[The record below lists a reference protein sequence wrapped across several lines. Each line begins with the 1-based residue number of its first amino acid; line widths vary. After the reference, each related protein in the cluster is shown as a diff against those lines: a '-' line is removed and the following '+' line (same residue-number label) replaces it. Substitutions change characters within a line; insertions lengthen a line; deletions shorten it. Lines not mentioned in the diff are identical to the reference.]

1 MMSET
6 NNATSLGREST
17 IEGSRDGTLVGGGER
32 PVGPTTS
39 TGPEARE
46 NEKVRQLSTE
56 DLNQQDTSADTSSKD
71 SLGETGTVN
80 RDRYDEFSF
89 YDSEANITNESNLSK
104 ANKSFLSNDSFDSF
118 NPNFEDPNFTNP
130 ELDNPNLADITLVN
144 RPYLDNVK
152 PFVKEKTRKFKT
164 SDRRYNKKLRREAM
178 EAKDAREA
186 SKKASTFGKEVDKEY
201 LKKPSFAECVKSTV
215 MLEIR
220 STDLG
225 VELEQ
230 CDFDELDGKLLEIK
244 ALEYSGPAFDYGI
257 FGGIGNNAIWIACSN
272 QATADFV
279 KLTAP
284 TIKPPEYSGWT
295 YQVFDNEHKPYRYMK
310 LRVHK
315 KFWNNSTNL
324 KKFIDVCNPFL
335 TTPIA
340 VDDEGEAVMPHFV
353 IMAGCCEN
361 KEEEIKD
368 NYFWIDIEIGEK
380 LFSNLIALKG
390 QIKLGASFVKL
401 IGGGMVYAAKK
412 KIKDNLNSIVDNAAN
427 NE

>member
-1 MMSET
+1 
-6 NNATSLGREST
+6 
-17 IEGSRDGTLVGGGER
+17 
-32 PVGPTTS
+32 
-39 TGPEARE
+39 
-46 NEKVRQLSTE
+46 
-56 DLNQQDTSADTSSKD
+56 
-71 SLGETGTVN
+71 
-80 RDRYDEFSF
+80 
-89 YDSEANITNESNLSK
+89 
-104 ANKSFLSNDSFDSF
+104 
-118 NPNFEDPNFTNP
+118 
-130 ELDNPNLADITLVN
+130 
-144 RPYLDNVK
+144 
-152 PFVKEKTRKFKT
+152 
-164 SDRRYNKKLRREAM
+164 
-178 EAKDAREA
+178 
-186 SKKASTFGKEVDKEY
+186 
-201 LKKPSFAECVKSTV
+201 
-215 MLEIR
+215 
-220 STDLG
+220 
-225 VELEQ
+225 
-230 CDFDELDGKLLEIK
+230 
-244 ALEYSGPAFDYGI
+244 
-257 FGGIGNNAIWIACSN
+257 
-272 QATADFV
+272 
-279 KLTAP
+279 
-284 TIKPPEYSGWT
+284 
-295 YQVFDNEHKPYRYMK
+295 MK